1 MMAGKTFT
9 NRRFALLIPIL
20 LLYWVVISWGNG
32 AISRLA
38 LPSDGG
44 TILSQPWS
52 LVTYGFVHTY
62 WRHIVINVGML
73 LMLLLFSVGC
83 GISNRTVLG
92 LFLCGIL
99 SGGLLFLLIGDGVLV
114 GASAGIAA
122 LVPLVLYKSVRQKRA
137 WLLYAMLFVL
147 VFDFATQRKLGQVT
161 QGVHLMGYI
170 VGTLWVIFSERK
182 KHLEETPSAELLVE
196 KTRVSGYHSLT
207 REEQDQLK

>member
-38 LPSDGG
+38 LSSDGG
-44 TILSQPWS
+44 TFLSQPWS

-147 VFDFATQRKLGQVT
+147 IFDFATQRKLGQVT

-207 REEQDQLK
+207 REEQEQLK

>member
-1 MMAGKTFT
+1 MAGRTFT

-44 TILSQPWS
+44 TFLSQPWS

-147 VFDFATQRKLGQVT
+147 IFDFATQRKLGQVT

-182 KHLEETPSAELLVE
+182 KHLEETPSTELLVE
-196 KTRVSGYHSLT
+196 KTRISGYHSLT
-207 REEQDQLK
+207 REEQEQLK

>member
-1 MMAGKTFT
+1 MAGKTFT

-44 TILSQPWS
+44 TFLSQPWS

-196 KTRVSGYHSLT
+196 KTRISGYHSLT
-207 REEQDQLK
+207 REEQEQLK

>member
-1 MMAGKTFT
+1 MAGRTFT

-44 TILSQPWS
+44 TFLSQPWS

-147 VFDFATQRKLGQVT
+147 IFDFATQRKLGQVT

-182 KHLEETPSAELLVE
+182 KHLEETPSTELLVE

-207 REEQDQLK
+207 REEQEQLK

>member
-1 MMAGKTFT
+1 MAGRTFT

-44 TILSQPWS
+44 TFLSQPWS

-62 WRHIVINVGML
+62 WRHIAINVGML

-114 GASAGIAA
+114 GASAGISA

-147 VFDFATQRKLGQVT
+147 IFDFATQRKLGQVT

-182 KHLEETPSAELLVE
+182 KHLEETPSTELLVE

-207 REEQDQLK
+207 REEQEQLK

>member
-1 MMAGKTFT
+1 MAGKTFT

-32 AISRLA
+32 AISRLT

-44 TILSQPWS
+44 TFLSQPWS

-147 VFDFATQRKLGQVT
+147 IFDFATQRKLGQVT

-182 KHLEETPSAELLVE
+182 KHLEETPSTELLVE

-207 REEQDQLK
+207 REEQEQLK

>member
-1 MMAGKTFT
+1 MAGKTFT

-44 TILSQPWS
+44 SFLSQPWS

-147 VFDFATQRKLGQVT
+147 IFDFATQRKLGQVT

-182 KHLEETPSAELLVE
+182 KHLEETPSTELLVE
-196 KTRVSGYHSLT
+196 KTRISGYHSLT
-207 REEQDQLK
+207 REEQEQLK

>member
-44 TILSQPWS
+44 TFLSQPWS

-147 VFDFATQRKLGQVT
+147 IFDFATQRKLGQVT

-207 REEQDQLK
+207 REEQEQLK

>member
-1 MMAGKTFT
+1 MAGRTFT
-9 NRRFALLIPIL
+9 NRRFALLIPIF

-44 TILSQPWS
+44 SFLSQPWS

-147 VFDFATQRKLGQVT
+147 IFDFATQRKLGQVT

-207 REEQDQLK
+207 REEQEQLK

>member
-1 MMAGKTFT
+1 MAGKTFT

-44 TILSQPWS
+44 TFLSQPWS

-62 WRHIVINVGML
+62 WRHIVINLGML

-182 KHLEETPSAELLVE
+182 KHLEVTPSAELLVE

-207 REEQDQLK
+207 REEQEQLK

>member
-20 LLYWVVISWGNG
+20 LLYWVEISWGHG
-32 AISRLA
+32 TISRLV

-44 TILSQPWS
+44 TFLSQPWS

-62 WRHIVINVGML
+62 WRHIVINVGLL

-147 VFDFATQRKLGQVT
+147 IFDFATQRKLGQVT

-207 REEQDQLK
+207 REEQEQLK

>member
-1 MMAGKTFT
+1 MAGKTFT

-32 AISRLA
+32 TISRLV

-44 TILSQPWS
+44 TFLSQPWS

-122 LVPLVLYKSVRQKRA
+122 LVPLVLYKSIRQKRA

-147 VFDFATQRKLGQVT
+147 IFDFATQRKLGQVT

-182 KHLEETPSAELLVE
+182 KHLEEIPSTELLVE

-207 REEQDQLK
+207 REEQEQLK

>member
-44 TILSQPWS
+44 SFLSQPWS

-207 REEQDQLK
+207 REEQEQLK

>member
-1 MMAGKTFT
+1 MAGKTFT

-44 TILSQPWS
+44 SFLSQPWS

-207 REEQDQLK
+207 REEQEQLK

>member
-32 AISRLA
+32 AISRLT

-44 TILSQPWS
+44 TFLSQPWS

-147 VFDFATQRKLGQVT
+147 IFDFATQRRLGQVT

-182 KHLEETPSAELLVE
+182 KLLEEAPSTELLVE

-207 REEQDQLK
+207 REEQEQLK

>member
-44 TILSQPWS
+44 TFLSQPWS

-207 REEQDQLK
+207 REEQEQLK

>member
-1 MMAGKTFT
+1 MAGKTFT

-20 LLYWVVISWGNG
+20 LLYWVEISWGHG
-32 AISRLA
+32 TISRLV

-44 TILSQPWS
+44 TFLSQPWS

-147 VFDFATQRKLGQVT
+147 IFDFATQRKLGQVT

-207 REEQDQLK
+207 REEQEQLK

>member
-1 MMAGKTFT
+1 MMAGRTFT

-32 AISRLA
+32 TISRLA

-44 TILSQPWS
+44 TFLSQPWS

-147 VFDFATQRKLGQVT
+147 IFDFATQRKLGQVT

-207 REEQDQLK
+207 REEQEQLK

>member
-20 LLYWVVISWGNG
+20 LLYWVVISWGHG
-32 AISRLA
+32 TISRLV

-44 TILSQPWS
+44 TFLSQPWS

-147 VFDFATQRKLGQVT
+147 IFDFATQRKLGQVT

-207 REEQDQLK
+207 REEQEQLK

>member
-1 MMAGKTFT
+1 MMAGRTFT

-44 TILSQPWS
+44 TFLSQPWS

-114 GASAGIAA
+114 GASTGIAA

-147 VFDFATQRKLGQVT
+147 IFDFATQRKLGQVT

-207 REEQDQLK
+207 REEQEQLK

>member
-1 MMAGKTFT
+1 MAGKTFT

-20 LLYWVVISWGNG
+20 LLYWVEISWGHG
-32 AISRLA
+32 TISRLV

-44 TILSQPWS
+44 TFLSQPWS

-62 WRHIVINVGML
+62 WRHIVINVGLL

-147 VFDFATQRKLGQVT
+147 IFDFATQRKLGQVT

-207 REEQDQLK
+207 REEQEQLK

>member
-1 MMAGKTFT
+1 MMAGRTFT

-20 LLYWVVISWGNG
+20 LLYWVEISWGNG
-32 AISRLA
+32 AISRLV

-44 TILSQPWS
+44 TFLSQPWS

-147 VFDFATQRKLGQVT
+147 IFDFATQRKLGQVT

-182 KHLEETPSAELLVE
+182 KHLEETPSTELLVE
-196 KTRVSGYHSLT
+196 KTRISGYHSLT
-207 REEQDQLK
+207 REEQEQLK

>member
-1 MMAGKTFT
+1 MMAGRTFT

-44 TILSQPWS
+44 TFLSQPWS

-147 VFDFATQRKLGQVT
+147 IFDFATQRKLGQVT

-182 KHLEETPSAELLVE
+182 KHLEETPSTELLVE

-207 REEQDQLK
+207 KEEQKQLK

>member
-207 REEQDQLK
+207 REEQEQLK

>member
-1 MMAGKTFT
+1 MAGKTFT

>member
-1 MMAGKTFT
+1 MAGKTFT

-182 KHLEETPSAELLVE
+182 KHLGETPSAELLVE

-207 REEQDQLK
+207 REEQEQLK

>member
-1 MMAGKTFT
+1 MVGRTFT

-32 AISRLA
+32 AISRLV
-38 LPSDGG
+38 LPSDVG
-44 TILSQPWS
+44 TFLSQPWS

-73 LMLLLFSVGC
+73 LILLLFSVGC

-147 VFDFATQRKLGQVT
+147 IFDFATQRKLGQVT

-182 KHLEETPSAELLVE
+182 KHLEETPSTELLVE

-207 REEQDQLK
+207 REEQEQLK

>member
-1 MMAGKTFT
+1 
-9 NRRFALLIPIL
+9 
-20 LLYWVVISWGNG
+20 
-32 AISRLA
+32 
-38 LPSDGG
+38 
-44 TILSQPWS
+44 
-52 LVTYGFVHTY
+52 VTYGFVHTY

-182 KHLEETPSAELLVE
+182 KHLGETPSAELLVE

-207 REEQDQLK
+207 REEQEQLK

>member
-1 MMAGKTFT
+1 MAGKTFT

-207 REEQDQLK
+207 REEQEQLK

>member
-1 MMAGKTFT
+1 MAGKTFT

-32 AISRLA
+32 AISRLT

-44 TILSQPWS
+44 TFLSQPWS

-147 VFDFATQRKLGQVT
+147 IFDFATQRKLGQVT

-170 VGTLWVIFSERK
+170 VGILWVIFSERK
-182 KHLEETPSAELLVE
+182 KHLEETPSTELLVE

-207 REEQDQLK
+207 REEQEQLK

>member
-1 MMAGKTFT
+1 MAGKTFT

-20 LLYWVVISWGNG
+20 LLYWIVISWGNG

-44 TILSQPWS
+44 TFLSQPWS

-207 REEQDQLK
+207 REEQEQLK

>member
-1 MMAGKTFT
+1 MAGKTFT

-44 TILSQPWS
+44 TFLSQPWS

-147 VFDFATQRKLGQVT
+147 IFDFATQRKLGQVT

-182 KHLEETPSAELLVE
+182 KHLEETPSTELLVE
-196 KTRVSGYHSLT
+196 KTRISGYHSLT
-207 REEQDQLK
+207 REEQEQLK

>member
-20 LLYWVVISWGNG
+20 LLYWVVISWGHG
-32 AISRLA
+32 TISRLA

-44 TILSQPWS
+44 TFLSQPWS

-147 VFDFATQRKLGQVT
+147 IFDFATQRKLGQVT

-182 KHLEETPSAELLVE
+182 KHLEETPSTELLVE
-196 KTRVSGYHSLT
+196 KTRISGYHSLT
-207 REEQDQLK
+207 REEQEQLK

>member
-32 AISRLA
+32 AISRLT

-44 TILSQPWS
+44 TFLSQPWS

-147 VFDFATQRKLGQVT
+147 IFDFATQRKLGQVT

-170 VGTLWVIFSERK
+170 VGILWVIFSERK
-182 KHLEETPSAELLVE
+182 KHLEETPSTELLVE

-207 REEQDQLK
+207 REEQEQLK

>member
-1 MMAGKTFT
+1 MMAGRTFT

-44 TILSQPWS
+44 TFLSQPWS

-147 VFDFATQRKLGQVT
+147 IFDFATQRKLGQVT

-207 REEQDQLK
+207 REEQEQLK

>member
-44 TILSQPWS
+44 TFLSQPWS

-62 WRHIVINVGML
+62 WRHIVINLGML

-182 KHLEETPSAELLVE
+182 KHLEVTPSAELLVE

-207 REEQDQLK
+207 REEQEQLK

>member
-1 MMAGKTFT
+1 MMAGRTFT

-44 TILSQPWS
+44 TFLSQPWS

-62 WRHIVINVGML
+62 WRHIAINVGML

-114 GASAGIAA
+114 GASAGISA

-147 VFDFATQRKLGQVT
+147 IFDFATQRKLGQVT

-182 KHLEETPSAELLVE
+182 KHLEETPSTELLVE

-207 REEQDQLK
+207 REEQEQLK

>member
-1 MMAGKTFT
+1 MAGKTFT

-32 AISRLA
+32 TISRLV
-38 LPSDGG
+38 LPSDGC
-44 TILSQPWS
+44 TFLSQPWS

-147 VFDFATQRKLGQVT
+147 IFDFATQRKLGQVT

-207 REEQDQLK
+207 REEQEQLK